1 MRKKNFILLAIT
13 TLFFFIFDR
22 IIKNLYF
29 LNEKSEFLKFQ
40 ENHNFLYFFQG
51 KFFYFL
57 IPLIFVLLVFLALK
71 SYQQKEYFK
80 IFSLSLIFVG
90 GFSNFLDRLLHGF
103 VLDYFSFFS
112 LWTFNLADV
121 MILIGS
127 LLFLW
132 QLLKA
137 KK

>member
-29 LNEKSEFLKFQ
+29 LNGKSEFLKFQ

-57 IPLIFVLLVFLALK
+57 IPLIFILLVFLALK

-80 IFSLSLIFVG
+80 TFSLSLIFVG

-121 MILIGS
+121 MILVGS